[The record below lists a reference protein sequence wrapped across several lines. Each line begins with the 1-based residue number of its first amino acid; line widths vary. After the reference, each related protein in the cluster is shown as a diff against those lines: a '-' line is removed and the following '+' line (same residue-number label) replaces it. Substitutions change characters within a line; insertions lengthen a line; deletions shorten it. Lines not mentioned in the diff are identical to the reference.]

1 MRFYKVFFFSTFR
14 QISIVEN
21 KQKKE
26 VEAMRQHAKTERER
40 LEKNM
45 NMMKEAG
52 MTRRSQFQ
60 SKLDAAADR
69 ERQANEALKELRR
82 ALNKEKENNKAQKSA
97 VNRQNQRLEREAR
110 EMQAQLQ
117 NQLSAYAER
126 ERRNNDT
133 LQNLRRQ
140 LENDRR
146 ELASTRNEVESVQ
159 SKLREANKP
168 GFFTRILKAIF

>member
-1 MRFYKVFFFSTFR
+1 MRFHKVFFFSTFL
-14 QISIVEN
+14 QIAIVEN

-26 VEAMRQHAKTERER
+26 VEAMRQQAKTEREM
-40 LEKNM
+40 LEKNL
-45 NMMKEAG
+45 NMMREAG
-52 MTRRSQFQ
+52 MKRQSQFQ

-69 ERQANEALKELRR
+69 ERQANEALKDMRR
-82 ALNKEKENNKAQKSA
+82 ALNKEKENTKAQKQA
-97 VNRQNQRLEREAR
+97 VDRQNQRLEREAR

-133 LQNLRRQ
+133 LQNLSRQ
-140 LENDRR
+140 LENDRM

-168 GFFTRILKAIF
+168 GFFRQIWKAIW